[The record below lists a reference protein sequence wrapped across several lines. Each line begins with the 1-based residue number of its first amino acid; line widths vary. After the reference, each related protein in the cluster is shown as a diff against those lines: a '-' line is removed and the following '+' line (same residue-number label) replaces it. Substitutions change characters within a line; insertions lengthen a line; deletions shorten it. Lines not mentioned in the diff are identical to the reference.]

1 MTVMSNV
8 ANARLPHLDD
18 GGEGGPA
25 AGATQPRERGGHY
38 FLSDCSVAGTIK
50 EGDKKVIFHDDRH
63 ERREVESRHGL
74 ISCGVS
80 ADEGGT
86 TVTGGKPYFQGY
98 SP

>member
-1 MTVMSNV
+1 MVGVRGVGLLTG
-8 ANARLPHLDD
+8 RT
-18 GGEGGPA
+18 G
-25 AGATQPRERGGHY
+25 RGGHY

-63 ERREVESRHGL
+63 ERREVESSHGL

-86 TVTGGKPYFQGY
+86 TVTGGKPYFPGIQ
-98 SP
+98 SLN